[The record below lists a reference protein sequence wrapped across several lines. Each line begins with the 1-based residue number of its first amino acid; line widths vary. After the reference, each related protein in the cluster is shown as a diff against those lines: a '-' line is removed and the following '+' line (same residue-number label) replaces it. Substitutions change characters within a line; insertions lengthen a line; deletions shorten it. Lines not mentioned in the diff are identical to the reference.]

1 MVMSGEEVAPNLPED
16 SLITRAVA
24 GDKDALVVLLYRYYD
39 VLAADLRQKLPAEG
53 RAVIAVEDVLQQ
65 SFIKA
70 FQHIGS
76 FEKRGRHGFYYW
88 LKTITDHTCIDELR
102 KSRQRRECEAP
113 WSVPGAA
120 GNPSDSSGPQS
131 PEPRAADAE
140 TPSHTASRHEAAGAL
155 QAALNTLQ
163 PRQREAV
170 CLVFLQDLSLDEAAT
185 RMSTTKA
192 AVHSLVYR
200 GLEKLE
206 EALGPMSD
214 YLSRK

>member
-1 MVMSGEEVAPNLPED
+1 MKLPGEEAAPNLLED
-16 SLITRAVA
+16 NLITRAVA

-39 VLAADLRQKLPAEG
+39 ALAANLRQKLPAEG
-53 RAVIAVEDVLQQ
+53 RAVISVEDVLQQ

-70 FQHIGS
+70 FQHIGR
-76 FEKRGRHGFYYW
+76 FERRGRHGFYYW
-88 LKTITDHTCIDELR
+88 LKTIADHTCTDELR
-102 KSRQRRECEAP
+102 KSQHRRECESP
-113 WSVPGAA
+113 WPAPGAP
-120 GNPSDSSGPQS
+120 GNASDSSGPQS
-131 PEPRAADAE
+131 PEPRAADAD
-140 TPSHTASRHEAAGAL
+140 TPSRTASRHEAAGAL

-170 CLVFLQDLSLDEAAT
+170 CLVFLQDLSLDEAAA

-206 EALGPMSD
+206 EVLGPMSD
-214 YLSRK
+214 YLSRN